1 MAMAATKTA
10 ATRVV
15 TIKAEPLTPEAFA
28 PFGKVLDESHFV
40 LASNEFPFFANVVTL
55 QPSTADVTYVNRH
68 HDHNQIFAT
77 LGGDRMV
84 VIVADPRLSGEGF
97 DPSTIR
103 AFVSDGNSAIC
114 FHVDTWHLAPR
125 GVGDRAAR
133 ALNVQ
138 ATNNYVYTERVEL
151 ADVAN
156 SVVRIDV

>member
-1 MAMAATKTA
+1 MAITNT
-10 ATRVV
+10 TTPRVV
-15 TIKAEPLTPEAFA
+15 SIKAEPLTPEAFA
-28 PFGKVLDESHFV
+28 PFGKVLDEQHFV

-84 VIVADPRLSGEGF
+84 VIVADPRLPGQDF
-97 DPSTIR
+97 DPGQIR
-103 AFVSDGNSAIC
+103 AFVTDGSAAIC

-125 GVGDRAAR
+125 GVGERTAR

-138 ATNNYVYTERVEL
+138 AMNNYVHTERIEL
-151 ADVAN
+151 AEVA
-156 SVVRIDV
+156 SCVVKIAT